1 MISSTDITYYLCGYI
16 ILIVISKKYFCSLLY
31 GLYAFLGVLG
41 LGILFGHSDDSKI
54 SFEEY
59 QYTKTYYLISLETKE
74 IDHAY
79 NSFVGLLYA
88 TKKNKHT
95 WVTLEDHIKIRVV
108 VTDCDIFNTLPVNY
122 GDNLIINGRINK
134 ITGKFKQDANAN
146 GIFLQSFVYKDNI
159 SHVGNTPLS
168 NFTQHI
174 INLREW
180 LEERLLRHIPHDGD
194 TAGVIKS
201 LLFADRSTLSR
212 HMHNAY
218 VNAGVFHVMAASGL
232 HVGIILAIL
241 LFFLSLLGRCW
252 ILVFVGRYK
261 YPIAMCLLFIYTA
274 ITNFSPPAFRATLLV
289 FLCLVCKKLTH
300 KFSVINN
307 LFLSALILTILD
319 SKTLFS
325 VSFQMSYMATLGI
338 MLFYKPINKLL
349 TAKLTTTK
357 PLKIK
362 YRILN
367 FILDVF
373 TMTMAVHITI
383 IPVTAFY
390 FHTILHPQAFIVNIL
405 LVPLLVP
412 AILWLSIV
420 TISVACFEPIHIV
433 CSKVLEYIVWITNE
447 LVIYFAHLPNGSW
460 AYTFSIREVIVYYTI
475 LIILC
480 CLYKYPLTSS
490 HAKTKDYEDAYEP
503 RD

>member
-1 MISSTDITYYLCGYI
+1 M
-16 ILIVISKKYFCSLLY
+16 Y
-31 GLYAFLGVLG
+31 GLYAFIGVLG
-41 LGILFGHSDDSKI
+41 LGILFARSDDSNI

-95 WVTLEDHIKIRVV
+95 WVKLEEPTKIRVTV
-108 VTDCDIFNTLPVNY
+108 ADCDIFNTVKVNY
-122 GDNLIINGRINK
+122 GDNFIINGRISK

-146 GIFLQSFVYKDNI
+146 GIFLQSLVYKNNI

-168 NFTQHI
+168 SFTKHI
-174 INLREW
+174 ITLREW
-180 LEERLLRHIPHDGD
+180 LEERLLRHISPEGD
-194 TAGVIKS
+194 TTGVIKS
-201 LLFADRSTLSR
+201 LLLADRSTLSR
-212 HMHNAY
+212 HMRKAY

-241 LFFLSLLGRCW
+241 LFFLSLLGRCR
-252 ILVFVGRYK
+252 ILVFLERYK

-274 ITNFSPPAFRATLLV
+274 ITNFSPPACRATLLV
-289 FLCLVCKKLTH
+289 FLCLICKKLTH
-300 KFSVINN
+300 KFSVRNN

-319 SKTLFS
+319 SRTLFS
-325 VSFQMSYMATLGI
+325 VSFQLSYMATLGI
-338 MLFYKPINKLL
+338 MLFYKPINQLL
-349 TAKLTTTK
+349 TT
-357 PLKIK
+357 K

-373 TMTMAVHITI
+373 TLNIAVHITI

-390 FHTILHPQAFIVNIL
+390 FHTIWYPQAFIVNIL
-405 LVPLLVP
+405 LVPLIIP

-420 TISVACFEPIHIV
+420 TIAASWWDPIHLA
-433 CSKVLEYIVWITNE
+433 CSKVLEYIVWMTNE
-447 LVIYFAHLPNGSW
+447 LVVYFAHLPCGSW
-460 AYTFSIREVIVYYTI
+460 NYAFSIREVIVYYII

-480 CLYKYPLTSS
+480 CLYKYHLTSS
-490 HAKTKDYEDAYEP
+490 HAKQKDHEDA
-503 RD
+503 DK

>member
-1 MISSTDITYYLCGYI
+1 MG
-16 ILIVISKKYFCSLLY
+16 VI
-31 GLYAFLGVLG
+31 G
-41 LGILFGHSDDSKI
+41 LGILFACSDDNNI

-74 IDHAY
+74 IDHVY
-79 NSFVGLLYA
+79 NSFIGLLYA

-95 WVTLEDHIKIRVV
+95 WVKLEDPIKIRVV
-108 VTDCDIFNTLPVNY
+108 VTDCDEFNTVKVNY

-146 GIFLQSFVYKDNI
+146 GIFLQSFVYKNNI

-168 NFTQHI
+168 SFKKHI

-180 LEERLLRHIPHDGD
+180 LEERLLRHISHDGD

-201 LLFADRSTLSR
+201 LLLADRSTLSR

-232 HVGIILAIL
+232 HIGIILAIL

-252 ILVFVGRYK
+252 ILVFLERYK

-274 ITNFSPPAFRATLLV
+274 ITNFSPPACRATLLV

-300 KFSVINN
+300 KFLVINN
-307 LFLSALILTILD
+307 LFLSALILTIIN

-325 VSFQMSYMATLGI
+325 VSFQLSYMATLGI
-338 MLFYKPINKLL
+338 MLFYNPINKLL
-349 TAKLTTTK
+349 TAKLPKTK

-367 FILDVF
+367 FILGVF
-373 TMTMAVHITI
+373 TLNIAVHITI

-390 FHTILHPQAFIVNIL
+390 FHTIWHPQAFIVNIL
-405 LVPLLVP
+405 LVPFLIP

-420 TISVACFEPIHIV
+420 TIAVACFETIHIA
-433 CSKVLEYIVWITNE
+433 CSKVLEYIVWMTNE
-447 LVIYFAHLPNGSW
+447 LVVYFAHLPNGSW
-460 AYTFSIREVIVYYTI
+460 AYTFSLRAVIVYYAV
-475 LIILC
+475 LLYF
-480 CLYKYPLTSS
+480 LYKYHLTSS
-490 HAKTKDYEDAYEP
+490 HAKQKDYEDAYEP
-503 RD
+503 RN